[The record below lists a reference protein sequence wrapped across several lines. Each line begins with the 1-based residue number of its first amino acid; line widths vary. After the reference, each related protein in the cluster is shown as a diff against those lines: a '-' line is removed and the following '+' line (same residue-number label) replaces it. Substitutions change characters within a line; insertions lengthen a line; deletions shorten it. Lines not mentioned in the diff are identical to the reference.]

1 MQWLPPEAL
10 CWRKA
15 GQGPDWSRTNWQ
27 DLLRGVRL
35 SRALAAKLH
44 FTYLDTGAMYRA
56 VAFQCRE
63 QGIDPGDTPRLE
75 ALLATIRIELLP
87 PAAGE
92 DDVRVLVDGREV
104 GARLRTPEM
113 GMLASRVSAL
123 PQVRATLTRLQQQIG
138 AGGRIVAEGRDTG
151 TVVFPRAA
159 WKFFLDASPE
169 IRAHRRAA
177 QLRGKGEEVDEQQLL
192 AQIIQRDKD
201 DRERS
206 LAPLKAATDAVVIDS
221 SSQPAG
227 EVVQRMYEK
236 ILATPC
242 CGAE

>member
-1 MQWLPPEAL
+1 MG
-10 CWRKA
+10 A
-15 GQGPDWSRTNWQ
+15 GNRIVTIDGPSGGGKST
-27 DLLRGVRL
+27 V

-56 VAFQCRE
+56 VAYQCLE
-63 QGIDPGDTPRLE
+63 QGVDPADSAPLE
-75 ALLATIRIELLP
+75 LLLATLRIELLP

-104 GARLRTPEM
+104 GDRLRTPEM

-123 PQVRATLTRLQQQIG
+123 EPVRTTLTRLQREIG
-138 AGGRIVAEGRDTG
+138 AAGRIVAEGRDTG
-151 TVVFPRAA
+151 TVVFPGAA

-169 IRAHRRAA
+169 VRARRRAD
-177 QLRGKGEEVDEQQLL
+177 QLRRKGEQVDEGQLL

-201 DRERS
+201 DRERTI
-206 LAPLKAATDAVVIDS
+206 APLVAAADALIIDS
-221 SSQPAG
+221 TGLPVEQ
-227 EVVQRMYEK
+227 VVRLMHEK

-242 CGAE
+242 CT